1 MKRYASVI
9 INNDIVKLD
18 KLFVYK
24 IPERLSDK
32 IDVGY
37 RVKVPFGNGNRKL
50 DAFIITL
57 DEECESVSNVKEI
70 FSLCDDFPV
79 FRKEDIALVKWMHKK
94 YMCTYLECIKV
105 LIPTGI
111 TRGIK
116 NKEKNVL
123 ICGKSLEDKHNKYP
137 YKDIFECVKRNNA
150 LLNKNELSK
159 RFGFSLS
166 SINTMIKHEYLTSK
180 RDIVDRF
187 STRVYENYPEKVL
200 NEEQKKAAES
210 ILNSHH
216 KKFVIHGVTG
226 SGKTEIYMHLV
237 KKMIETGKQSII
249 LVPEISLTPQMVER
263 FKGRFKSSIAVFHS
277 KLSDGERFDE
287 WLRVKRGKVKVA
299 IGARSAIFL
308 PFSNLGLIVIDE
320 EHESS
325 YKSENSPRYHAR
337 EIAEKKC
344 ELSGDIKLVLGSATP
359 SVETYY
365 RCLKGD
371 FELINIKKRA
381 DGASMP
387 YVTAVDMREELISGN
402 KSILSRLLYDK
413 IKDRLEK
420 KEQVILFLN
429 RRGFSTFVSC
439 RKCGYVFKCSNCD
452 IALTYHNDEKALVC
466 HYCGKKIR
474 IPDVCPKCKSRYV
487 KYFGTGTEKIE
498 EEIKKLF
505 PSAKTLRMDFDTTR
519 TKNSYEHIYN
529 LFKNKEADVLIGT
542 QMIAKGLD
550 FPDVTLVGVIAADLT
565 LNIPDFHSSE
575 RTFQL
580 ITQVSGR
587 CGRGSKKGEVIVQT
601 YNPDNYSIRYSVNN
615 DYEGFYNEEITFRKN
630 MDYPPFTKII
640 CANFSSRNEQFLIK
654 NVQVIGLKLKK
665 MFENN
670 NKIVILGP
678 CPCQI
683 SKIKDMYRWQIIIKG
698 IFNDEFALNIKNTL
712 YELTKDVYN
721 DIRVILDINPNTLL

>member
-1 MKRYASVI
+1 MKEYAGVI
-9 INNDIVKLD
+9 INNDTVKLD
-18 KLFVYK
+18 KLFIYK
-24 IPERLSDK
+24 IPQKLLDK
-32 IDVGY
+32 IDIGY

-50 DAFIITL
+50 DAFVFTL
-57 DEECESVSNVKEI
+57 NEECDGVNNIKEI
-70 FSLCDDFPV
+70 LNICDDFPV
-79 FRKEDIALVKWMHKK
+79 FQKEDLDLMEWMHKK
-94 YMCTYLECIKV
+94 YMCTYLECVKV

-111 TRGIK
+111 IRGIK
-116 NKEKNVL
+116 SKQKNVL
-123 ICGKSLEDKHNKYP
+123 ICKTSLKDKYDKYP
-137 YKDIFECVKRNNA
+137 YRDIFECVQKNSG
-150 LLNKNELSK
+150 LLSRNELAQK
-159 RFGFSLS
+159 FGFSLS
-166 SINTMIKHEYLTSK
+166 SINTMIKHGYLISETN
-180 RDIVDRF
+180 VVGRF
-187 STRVYENYPEKVL
+187 SSKVYESYPEKVL
-200 NEEQKKAAES
+200 NEEQKRAAER
-210 ILNSHH
+210 ILSSPH

-237 KKMIETGKQSII
+237 KKMIEMGKQSII
-249 LVPEISLTPQMVER
+249 LVPEIALTPQMVER
-263 FKGRFKSSIAVFHS
+263 FKGRFGSDIAVFHS

-287 WLRVKRGKVKVA
+287 WLRVKSNRVKVA

-308 PFSNLGLIVIDE
+308 PFDNLGLIIIDE
-320 EHESS
+320 EHENS

-344 ELSGDIKLVLGSATP
+344 ELSGNIKLVLGSATP

-365 RCLKGD
+365 RSLRGD
-371 FELINIKKRA
+371 FDLIDIKKRA

-387 YVTAVDMREELISGN
+387 DVTAVDMRDELISGN
-402 KSILSRLLYDK
+402 KSILSRKLYDK

-420 KEQVILFLN
+420 KEQIILFLN

-439 RKCGYVFKCSNCD
+439 RKCGYVFKCTNCD
-452 IALTYHNDEKALVC
+452 IALTYHSEEKALVC

-498 EEIKKLF
+498 EEIKRLF
-505 PSAKTLRMDFDTTR
+505 PSARVLRMDFDTTR
-519 TKNSYEHIYN
+519 KKNSYEYIYN
-529 LFKNKEADVLIGT
+529 SFKNREADILVGT

-550 FPDVTLVGVIAADLT
+550 FPDVTLVGVVAADLT

-601 YNPDNYSIRYSVNN
+601 YNPHDYSIRYSVNS
-615 DYEGFYNEEITFRKN
+615 DYEGFYREEIKFREDMN
-630 MDYPPFTKII
+630 YPPFSKIMCI
-640 CANFSSRNEQFLIK
+640 NFTGRNEELLIK
-654 NVQVIGLKLKK
+654 NIQVIGLKLKK
-665 MFENN
+665 TLENN
-670 NKIVILGP
+670 HQVVILGP

-698 IFNDEFALNIKNTL
+698 VFDDEFALNIKNTL
-712 YELTKDVYN
+712 YELIKDVYN
-721 DIRVILDINPNTLL
+721 DIRITLDINPNTLL